1 MTEIKA
7 YIRETKFEQVV
18 RALEA
23 AGVKRLTAVR
33 TMPVWTD
40 VEPEFVDISTA
51 QPSAH
56 YAPVV
61 KIELVCREQD
71 ADRYAAII
79 ADQARTGRPGDGSI
93 FLSTVDAA
101 VQIRTG
107 RKDEAAL

>member
-23 AGVKRLTAVR
+23 VGVKRLTVVR

-51 QPSAH
+51 QPSVH
-56 YAPVV
+56 YAPIV
-61 KIELVCREQD
+61 KIELVCQEQD

-79 ADQARTGRPGDGSI
+79 AEQARTGRHGDGSI

-107 RKDEAAL
+107 LKDEAAL